1 MSHLSLRARALVV
14 GYGQDLVLR
23 GADLDVAGGRR
34 VALLGANGSG
44 KTTLL
49 RVLAGSLRPVA
60 GQVLLDETPI
70 GYDRKGLRAHRQAV
84 QLVLQ
89 DPDDQLFSAD
99 VTGTSRSGR

>member
-1 MSHLSLRARALVV
+1 MTHLSLAARDV
-14 GYGQDLVLR
+14 GYAYHSKRNALTAVDIDIPP
-23 GADLDVAGGRR
+23 ASR

-49 RVLAGSLRPVA
+49 RLLAGSLKPERGTVTID
-60 GQVLLDETPI
+60 GQPLLYT
-70 GYDRKGLRAHRQAV
+70 RSALRRHRQSV

-99 VTGTSRSGR
+99 DGFIE